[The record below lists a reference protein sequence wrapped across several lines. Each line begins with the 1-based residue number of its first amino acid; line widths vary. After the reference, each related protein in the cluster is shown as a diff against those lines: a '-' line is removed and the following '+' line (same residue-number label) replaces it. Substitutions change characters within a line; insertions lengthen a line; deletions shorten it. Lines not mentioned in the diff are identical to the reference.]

1 MWTILIVF
9 MVIAMI
15 AAFSVIAVK
24 LHDAHGESQGGDL
37 ANRFRKFF

>member
-9 MVIAMI
+9 MVIAII
-15 AAFSVIAVK
+15 AAFSVIAAK
-24 LHDAHGESQGGDL
+24 LHDAHRDSQDGDL